1 VSPDVAKRKIALITQ
16 YLDDLARYRG
26 LSFEEHLKN
35 RYAIERILELV
46 IMTAADLVF
55 HLLAHGYESIDHRLV
70 HQSVEQTLLDFL
82 EFTRQ
87 IAKTVEA

>member
-16 YLDDLARYRG
+16 YLDDLARYDG

-46 IMTAADLVF
+46 IITAADLVF
-55 HLLAHGYESIDHRLV
+55 HLMAARKESPPVLYDSAFFRAGRQQIKTAIF
-70 HQSVEQTLLDFL
+70 QSGT
-82 EFTRQ
+82 
-87 IAKTVEA
+87 